1 MLNKEYL
8 REHYIKHY
16 GSVDKIE
23 YSYCPYRICPL
34 GAHVDHQ
41 LGLVTG
47 FALNYGIGISYSVN
61 EDDLCQVV
69 SHNFEKRK
77 RFRVT
82 EVLEKQQDWCD

>member
-1 MLNKEYL
+1 MDNKL
-8 REHYIKHY
+8 LKEHYINHY
-16 GSVDKIE
+16 GSQDEIL

-41 LGLVTG
+41 HGLVTG
-47 FALNYGIGISYSVN
+47 FALNYGIGISYSIN

-82 EVLEKQQDWCD
+82 DILEKIRRQGFG